1 MNTYYI
7 IDSSDLELVDFTK
20 TLDDIETIRLNVEET
35 RALVRW
41 VERCNCCD
49 RKFPKPSFMNK
60 IKDAEGPYN
69 QVEMRQ
75 IILGDE
81 WNEPVVEEDIY
92 APDYEPLTFEDA
104 MNKSEEE

>member
-1 MNTYYI
+1 
-7 IDSSDLELVDFTK
+7 
-20 TLDDIETIRLNVEET
+20 
-35 RALVRW
+35 
-41 VERCNCCD
+41 
-49 RKFPKPSFMNK
+49 MNK

-92 APDYEPLTFEDA
+92 ASDYEPITFEDA